1 MEVPAAFEADSIR
14 DEKVKVLRSLAPLDP
29 NHATFAQYSGGTVDG
44 EAVPGYLQEPDM
56 DQESQTETFVSIRL
70 EVAKLALAGH
80 SLRSANWKA
89 DGRTSHSDQGTVSFS
104 TGYALS
110 GFWFESTPFRCP
122 GDHPSAG

>member
-44 EAVPGYLQEPDM
+44 EAVPGYLQEPDV

-70 EVAKLALAGH
+70 EVANWRWQGIPFV
-80 SLRSANWKA
+80 LRTGKRMAERLTQIK
-89 DGRTSHSDQGTVSFS
+89 GTVSFS